1 MSELEPSSLST
12 IDAFNPPLNLWFSW
26 AQIWTFQLTQDHS
39 CEVRLP
45 QSGYNKS
52 ASRLIFFLHMRT
64 SKDFICLQRLWRLQ
78 NVFIWRHSQTLW
90 STSAFN
96 FANENEFLKLMG
108 HCLLSPVQA
117 ISKES
122 PPASLTDPL
131 RCWLQHHYIAMVFLL
146 PSVSF
151 SPHQELIVTDT
162 DSEAISFH
170 PTLGRTN
177 SLSCCC

>member
-1 MSELEPSSLST
+1 MSELELSSLST
-12 IDAFNPPLNLWFSW
+12 IDACNPPLNLWFSW

-52 ASRLIFFLHMRT
+52 VSRLIFFLHIGT
-64 SKDFICLQRLWRLQ
+64 SKD
-78 NVFIWRHSQTLW
+78 FIWRHSQTPW

-117 ISKES
+117 IPIES
-122 PPASLTDPL
+122 PPASLTHPL
-131 RCWLQHHYIAMVFLL
+131 RWWLQHHYIAMVFLL

-151 SPHQELIVTDT
+151 SPHQELIVTDI